1 MIEGRALD
9 MYLLP
14 WVLVTLNAAIWTY
27 VVEEGYINLSS
38 SNNYNDNTDDQN
50 GGESGARTSVLAEVD
65 FSSYEVFFA
74 LVLNSSLAFLLV
86 FRLNRSAERFWNA
99 RASWGIIVAHSR
111 AIVNGVLVHCS
122 NNYKSQ
128 GRSTTRREAKYV
140 NDLEEEVENNITSME
155 YHRDEV
161 IRWVAAFSVT
171 CMHFIRGKSELY
183 PNTLLGILNEEQIYQ
198 LEQQNHSAI
207 YAADNIRYHLKQL
220 FYVTYDTPISI
231 ATSYTQIL
239 DTLEQNV
246 NGLILH
252 LGALERIRSTPLP
265 LVYVSHLRTFLLIF
279 LISLPY
285 VWENTLGYA
294 TIPIVAVTAFALLGL
309 EGAAQEVESPFL
321 KHRTNHLNMD
331 SFCITLLSNITQLVT
346 LNADRE
352 IKMSA
357 QKRPEAAQ
365 K

>member
-1 MIEGRALD
+1 M
-9 MYLLP
+9 
-14 WVLVTLNAAIWTY
+14 
-27 VVEEGYINLSS
+27 
-38 SNNYNDNTDDQN
+38 
-50 GGESGARTSVLAEVD
+50 D

-99 RASWGIIVAHSR
+99 RASWGTIVAHSR
-111 AIVNGVLVHCS
+111 AIVNGVLVHC
-122 NNYKSQ
+122 NNKSQ
-128 GRSTTRREAKYV
+128 GRSTRTQTTGV
-140 NDLEEEVENNITSME
+140 NCVLDEENNYTQME

-171 CMHFIRGKSELY
+171 CMHFIRGMSEIY
-183 PNTLLGILNEEQIYQ
+183 PNTLLGILTDEQIYQ

-207 YAADNIRYHLKQL
+207 YAVDNVRYHLKQL
-220 FYVTYDTPISI
+220 FYVDYDTPISV

-331 SFCITLLSNITQLVT
+331 SFCLTILSNITQLVT
-346 LNADRE
+346 SNADRE
-352 IKMSA
+352 MKVST
-357 QKRPEAAQ
+357 QKQQEASQ